1 MSDVKYPD
9 ITVKIIGANGNAFCI
24 LGICTREMR
33 RHKLPQSEIDNFMSE
48 ATHGDYNHLLC
59 VVMNWFNV
67 E

>member
-9 ITVKIIGANGNAFCI
+9 ITVKIIGVNGNAFNI
-24 LGICTREMR
+24 LGICTTAMR
-33 RHKLPQSEIDNFMSE
+33 KHRLPQSEIDNFMSE

>member
-9 ITVKIIGANGNAFCI
+9 ITVNIIGIDGNAFCI

-48 ATHGDYNHLLC
+48 ATSGNYDNLLC
-59 VVMNWFNV
+59 TVMKWFNV

>member
-9 ITVKIIGANGNAFCI
+9 ITVKIIGVNGNAFCI

-33 RHKLPQSEIDNFMSE
+33 RHKLQQSEIDNFMSE
-48 ATHGDYNHLLC
+48 ATHGYYNHLLC
-59 VVMNWFNV
+59 VVMNWFNM

>member
-33 RHKLPQSEIDNFMSE
+33 RHSLPHSEIDNFMSE
-48 ATHGDYNHLLC
+48 ATSGNYDNLLC
-59 VVMNWFNV
+59 TVMNWFNV

>member
-1 MSDVKYPD
+1 MSDVKYLD
-9 ITVKIIGANGNAFCI
+9 ITVKIIGDNGNAFCI

>member
-9 ITVKIIGANGNAFCI
+9 ITVKIIGVNGNAFNI
-24 LGICTREMR
+24 LGICTTAMR
-33 RHKLPQSEIDNFMSE
+33 KHRLPQSEIDNFMSE
-48 ATHGDYNHLLC
+48 ATHGDYNHLLG